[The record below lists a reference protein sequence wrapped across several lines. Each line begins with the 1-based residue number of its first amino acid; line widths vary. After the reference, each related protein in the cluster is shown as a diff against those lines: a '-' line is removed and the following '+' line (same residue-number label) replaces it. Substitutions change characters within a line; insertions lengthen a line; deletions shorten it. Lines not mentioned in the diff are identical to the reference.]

1 MVISDLLLDIKSCP
15 NVILD
20 VSACA
25 LFSRLPGGQTYV
37 SLDLNTSVLPLTHLV
52 DEGTNMQVLGDI
64 GMDLLSDLPNSTVGV
79 VLKYYVNGEIT
90 LHKG

>member
-1 MVISDLLLDIKSCP
+1 MHC
-15 NVILD
+15 
-20 VSACA
+20 
-25 LFSRLPGGQTYV
+25 SRLPGGQTYV
-37 SLDLNTSVLPLTHLV
+37 SLDLNTSVLSLMHLV

-64 GMDLLSDLPNSTVGV
+64 GMDPLSDLPNSTVGV